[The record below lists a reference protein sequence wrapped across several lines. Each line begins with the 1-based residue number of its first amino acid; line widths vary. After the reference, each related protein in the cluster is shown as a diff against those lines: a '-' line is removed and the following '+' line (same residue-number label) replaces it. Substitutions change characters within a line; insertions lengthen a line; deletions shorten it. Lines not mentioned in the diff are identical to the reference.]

1 MSPANAAGLVCVVTR
16 SHYGA
21 LEPLE
26 RFAAARAVLSG
37 LGPDDRVLRGP
48 ACVLSSPT
56 LLYLQ
61 SLL

>member
-1 MSPANAAGLVCVVTR
+1 
-16 SHYGA
+16 
-21 LEPLE
+21 LE

-48 ACVLSSPT
+48 ACVLGSPT
-56 LLYLQ
+56 LSYLQ